1 MILMFLF
8 TNKEKDFLSK
18 YNVIFHEQSDGLH
31 IYLENNSLKNELI
44 IVSDN
49 DFDCKFEIVYK
60 LMNYLNNEKQLHTT
74 FSNILNL
81 LKQIDSQYLKIVDDV
96 IKDELKIQFPRYQ
109 NFTDFVNFIFEMY
122 VKIIHLF
129 VNRGLKQIKVK
140 NKQDELDYQKN
151 YTYIKSYFDFHL
163 TKQLILE
170 SNIDVDMN
178 GMTLTKFKIDKE
190 NKLNKSI
197 NDTVKQANKQ

>member
-1 MILMFLF
+1 MFLF

>member
-1 MILMFLF
+1 MFLF

-18 YNVIFHEQSDGLH
+18 YNVIFHQQSDELH
-31 IYLENNSLKNELI
+31 IYLENNNVKNELI
-44 IVSDN
+44 IISDN

-60 LMNYLNNEKQLHTT
+60 LMNYLNNEKQLHPT

-81 LKQIDSQYLKIVDDV
+81 LRQIDSQYLKIVDDV

-122 VKIIHLF
+122 VKIVHLF
-129 VNRGLKQIKVK
+129 VNRGLKKIKMK
-140 NKQDELDYQKN
+140 NNQDELDYQKN

-163 TKQLILE
+163 TKQLILD
-170 SNIDVDMN
+170 SNINVDMN
-178 GMTLTKFKIDKE
+178 GMTLTSFKIDKE
-190 NKLNKSI
+190 NKLNKSV
-197 NDTVKQANKQ
+197 NQHC

>member
-129 VNRGLKQIKVK
+129 VNRGLK
-140 NKQDELDYQKN
+140 
-151 YTYIKSYFDFHL
+151 
-163 TKQLILE
+163 
-170 SNIDVDMN
+170 
-178 GMTLTKFKIDKE
+178 
-190 NKLNKSI
+190 
-197 NDTVKQANKQ
+197 